1 MKNTKTTIEYKKIN
15 NSVEYFKKYKRDN
28 LWNLKKEEW
37 QKAFRFQ
44 LLILNTYLEHG
55 ASEKMMK
62 SFMYRLALGYWGIQC
77 QGGITSGI
85 VSAATIGKPTSQTT
99 GDHIFGAVEILLKHS

>member
-37 QKAFRFQ
+37 QKAFRF
-44 LLILNTYLEHG
+44 
-55 ASEKMMK
+55 
-62 SFMYRLALGYWGIQC
+62 
-77 QGGITSGI
+77 
-85 VSAATIGKPTSQTT
+85 
-99 GDHIFGAVEILLKHS
+99 